1 MKAPFVTLIG
11 VITTLASLAASDD
24 YDVRSVTERV
34 NAFFKQ
40 VQVRD
45 YRAVETKLRAEYLTK
60 RFQQE
65 RAMEDEHPE
74 EMDGDP
80 YTLSDGA
87 WDIGAIEVKTVDIRG
102 SRAEASVTR
111 AGIDHRM
118 KVSLAKEN
126 GKWMIDKIYFER
138 RTEPDNPTVTPGAK
152 AGTTT
157 RLNLETSLPNGPS
170 SSALESLLCDYLAH
184 NSSYSPTQRSGV
196 TEAYQNGLFVNEV
209 RKAAITNEYT
219 RTIDGE
225 IFYIYDIDVAVVMKS
240 TPSGK
245 RLLSGA
251 PPEIDQIFGKL
262 VRETSLSVGIVKRGK
277 KWYIRAA
284 PN

>member
-1 MKAPFVTLIG
+1 MLIG
-11 VITTLASLAASDD
+11 ITAATLASLAASDD
-24 YDVRSVTERV
+24 YDARSVTERV
-34 NAFFKQ
+34 NTFFKQ

-45 YRAVETKLRAEYLTK
+45 YSAIEPKLRAEYLTK
-60 RFQQE
+60 RFQKE
-65 RAMEDEHPE
+65 RAMQDNHPE
-74 EMDGDP
+74 ETDGDP
-80 YTLSDGA
+80 YTLSDGE
-87 WDIGAIEVKTVDIRG
+87 WDIGMIKVKDVEVHG

-111 AGIDHRM
+111 AGVDHGM

-126 GKWMIDKIYFER
+126 GRWMIDKIYFDRKARAEE
-138 RTEPDNPTVTPGAK
+138 TATPSPEGA
-152 AGTTT
+152 ATT
-157 RLNLETSLPNGPS
+157 RLKLETSLPDGPS
-170 SSALESLLCDYLAH
+170 SSAIETLLCDYLAH
-184 NSSYSPTQRSGV
+184 NPSYSPTQRSGV
-196 TEAYQNGLFVNEV
+196 TEAYQNGLFVNKV

-225 IFYIYDIDVAVVMKS
+225 TFFIYDVDVAVGIES

-251 PPEIDQIFGKL
+251 PPELDEIFGTL